1 MIAVPGEELQVTG
14 FTFSFAVLANGY
26 EFHDSSLLQKVS
38 LF

>member
-1 MIAVPGEELQVTG
+1 MIAVPGKKLKITG
-14 FTFSFAVLANGY
+14 FAFPFAVLANGY